1 MGRNR
6 ESGGIYRRES
16 ERSSRETRR
25 VIEMRRKRIY
35 VPDSATLW
43 EEIIMRHHNSKLA
56 QYLGYTKIHKLITRN
71 Y

>member
-6 ESGGIYRRES
+6 ESGGIYGRES

-35 VPDSATLW
+35 VPDSATL
-43 EEIIMRHHNSKLA
+43 
-56 QYLGYTKIHKLITRN
+56 
-71 Y
+71 